1 MPGKRYILVVVG
13 IALGATMLACE
24 LSTLPMLQETPTA
37 MQPTLAATPTSVPVS
52 TTIPQLTPLPT
63 ATPVPYQPANSLEE
77 QVVEVYRRAGP
88 AVVNITTRAIAYD
101 MFLNPVPQ
109 EGSGSG
115 FLYDN
120 QGHIVTN
127 YHVVENAQE
136 LIVTLFDNRTFPATI
151 VGVDPSNDLAVIRIE
166 ADNLPAPIPLA
177 NSDALVVGQFVVAIG
192 NPFGQVGTLTVGVIS
207 ALGRTIQSPDGRFI
221 GEAIQT
227 DAAINPGN
235 SGGPL
240 LNLRGEV
247 IGVNSQIISPSR
259 ASAGIG
265 FAVPSNTVQRV
276 VPQLIA
282 HGRYLHPWLGVRTL
296 SLSAPIAEALRK
308 AGAPVPVDSGLLVV
322 EAVPGSPASRAG
334 IRGGNRIVVVGN
346 YRIPVGGD
354 IIVAING
361 TPVTN
366 FEQLTVY
373 LETQTQVGDTVRV
386 AVVRPDGIEEVVE
399 VTLEARPQ
407 D

>member
-1 MPGKRYILVVVG
+1 MKHPKRALWLVIV
-13 IALGATMLACE
+13 ALV
-24 LSTLPMLQETPTA
+24 
-37 MQPTLAATPTSVPVS
+37 AATLGCTISTARFVQTPV
-52 TTIPQLTPLPT
+52 IEMAPT
-63 ATPVPYQPANSLEE
+63 ATPRPTRTPAAEALPSITPPPTSTPVPYEPANTLEG
-77 QVVEVYRRAGP
+77 QVVDVYRRVGP
-88 AVVNITTRAIAYD
+88 AVVNITTRAVAYD
-101 MFLNPVPQ
+101 MFMNPVPQ

-115 FLYDN
+115 FLYDR

-127 YHVVENAQE
+127 YHVVENADE
-136 LIVTLFDNRTFPATI
+136 LIVTFPDERSFPAQV

-166 ADNLPAPIPLA
+166 ATDLPEPVTLA
-177 NSDALVVGQFVVAIG
+177 NSDALVVGQFVIAIG
-192 NPFGQVGTLTVGVIS
+192 NPFGQAGSLTTGVIS

-282 HGRYLHPWLGVRTL
+282 YGRYQHPWLGVRTL
-296 SLSAPIAEALRK
+296 SLSPAIAEALRR
-308 AGAPVPVDSGLLVV
+308 AGAEVDVESGLLVV
-322 EAVPGSPASRAG
+322 EVVQGAPAERAG
-334 IRGGNRIVVVGN
+334 IRGGDRIVVVGN

-361 TPVTN
+361 RPVTN
-366 FEQLTVY
+366 FEQLTVF
-373 LETQTQVGDTVRV
+373 LETQTQVGDTVEV
-386 AVVRPDGIEEVVE
+386 TIVRGGQQRTVS

>member
-1 MPGKRYILVVVG
+1 MKHPKRALWLVIV
-13 IALGATMLACE
+13 ALV
-24 LSTLPMLQETPTA
+24 
-37 MQPTLAATPTSVPVS
+37 AATLGCTIS
-52 TTIPQLTPLPT
+52 TTRFVQTPVIQMAPT
-63 ATPVPYQPANSLEE
+63 ATPAPTRTPAAEALPSITPPPTSTPVPYEPANTLEG
-77 QVVEVYRRAGP
+77 QVVDVYRRVGP
-88 AVVNITTRAIAYD
+88 AVVNITTRAVAYD
-101 MFLNPVPQ
+101 MFMNPVPQ

-115 FLYDN
+115 FLYDQ

-127 YHVVENAQE
+127 YHVVENADE
-136 LIVTLFDNRTFPATI
+136 LIVTFPDERSFTAQV
-151 VGVDPSNDLAVIRIE
+151 VGVDPSTDLAVIQIE
-166 ADNLPAPIPLA
+166 ATDLPEPVTLA
-177 NSDALVVGQFVVAIG
+177 NSDALVGGSSSLPIG
-192 NPFGQVGTLTVGVIS
+192 NPFGQAGSLTTGVIS

-240 LNLRGEV
+240 LSLRGEV

-282 HGRYLHPWLGVRTL
+282 YGRYQHPWLGVRTL
-296 SLSAPIAEALRK
+296 SLSPAIAEALRR
-308 AGAPVPVDSGLLVV
+308 AGAEVDVESGLLVV
-322 EAVPGSPASRAG
+322 EVVQGAPAERAG
-334 IRGGNRIVVVGN
+334 IRGGDRIVVVGN

-361 TPVTN
+361 RPVTN
-366 FEQLTVY
+366 FEQLTVF
-373 LETQTQVGDTVRV
+373 LETQTQVGDTVEV
-386 AVVRPDGIEEVVE
+386 TIVRGGQQRTVS